1 MPNTP
6 APKAPIAAANVPL
19 ERMRSRHMMRLRAL
33 DSLMLIMASV
43 DRDLGAQLL
52 DLVRDLLHL
61 KRGGGVRTQARM
73 WLSNPDLEGV
83 RTRTQTHIHT
93 FIHTHRCVFVVEL
106 LQTQERTQ

>member
-33 DSLMLIMASV
+33 DSLMLITASV

-61 KRGGGVRTQARM
+61 KRGGG
-73 WLSNPDLEGV
+73 
-83 RTRTQTHIHT
+83 THTGAHVVEQPRSRGGAHSYTNTHT
-93 FIHTHRCVFVVEL
+93 YIHTH
-106 LQTQERTQ
+106 TQMRVCD